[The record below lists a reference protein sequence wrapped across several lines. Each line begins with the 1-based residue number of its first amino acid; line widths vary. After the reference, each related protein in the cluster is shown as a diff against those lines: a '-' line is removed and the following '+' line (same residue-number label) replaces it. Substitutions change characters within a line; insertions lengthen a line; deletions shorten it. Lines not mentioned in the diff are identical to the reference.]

1 MISDFLLTSCEIVF
15 RASQFS
21 LGSMFWMSSGLISA
35 STCSSSASLG
45 WRGKAAGFVLQ
56 VLRAQQR
63 KLRVRSFIVNVSFF
77 FLSSSGVKMIWGWV
91 LLFKSLL
98 DVCKCHFKKLCV
110 GQSEVKLTPRLYT
123 NPSLYMS
130 DNSIS
135 DKTLSSVS
143 FNKFNMR
150 IDRDSRLG
158 HRRDGIG
165 SSNMYIQRDINK
177 ASIKIKA
184 VVTEQRH

>member
-1 MISDFLLTSCEIVF
+1 
-15 RASQFS
+15 
-21 LGSMFWMSSGLISA
+21 MSSGLISA

-110 GQSEVKLTPRLYT
+110 GQSEVKLTPRLYMYT
-123 NPSLYMS
+123 KSSCTCQITVFLILMRRHYRLSVQQIQHKNRLRFETRS
-130 DNSIS
+130 
-135 DKTLSSVS
+135 KTQWNRFV
-143 FNKFNMR
+143 KH
-150 IDRDSRLG
+150 I
-158 HRRDGIG
+158 HT
-165 SSNMYIQRDINK
+165 
-177 ASIKIKA
+177 A
-184 VVTEQRH
+184 